1 MTVKRRVPM
10 TWGNR
15 RQRVHMPYLLIESDH
30 HGAAVS
36 ELTRFWQAG
45 FNPAFCMG
53 PQSGKACPLQ
63 QGEACSLVEQA
74 DIVLHQLP
82 PKLGIAK
89 AIHKMRPNLPVVT
102 SGHLDTGTDQSSTE
116 VEAQIGSLRQA
127 LGRYDP
133 EQLFRT
139 ARGQP
144 RLIETE
150 GAQ

>member
-1 MTVKRRVPM
+1 MTVKRQVPM

-15 RQRVHMPYLLIESDH
+15 RHGVHMPYQLVASDH
-30 HGAAVS
+30 FGAAVS
-36 ELTRFWQAG
+36 ELTRSWQAG
-45 FNPAFCMG
+45 FNPAFCVG
-53 PQSGKACPLQ
+53 PQSGKACPLHD
-63 QGEACSLVEQA
+63 GEACAPVDQA

-82 PKLGIAK
+82 PQLGVAK
-89 AIHKMRPNLPVVT
+89 AIREMGPSLPVGAN
-102 SGHLDTGTDQSSTE
+102 GHLSTE
-116 VEAQIGSLRQA
+116 VQAQIGSLRQA

-133 EQLFRT
+133 QELFRT